1 MKLSTKIAYNTIVQV
16 AGKFAATALGLITI
30 ALITRSLGSF
40 GYGQYTTIIT
50 FLSFFAI
57 VAEMGLTLT
66 TVKMISQPGVD
77 QEQVLGSL
85 FGLRIAISLLFIGVA
100 PLTIYFFPYEHTIKA
115 GVLIA
120 ALSFIFLSF
129 NQITTGL
136 FQKELRMDKA
146 SIADIMGKALLVILI
161 YLCVKSNIGI
171 YGILAATALS
181 SAFCF
186 IVSYLFSLQ
195 FSKIVPTF
203 NFQQWKEILAKSWPL
218 ALCMAFNL
226 LYLKTDTLLLSILE
240 RPSRI
245 GIMNEV
251 GLYGAS
257 YRIIDVLITFPYM
270 FSGIVL
276 PIMARQWHSGDQ
288 DGFARTTQ
296 KSLDLMVIAAV
307 PMVIGTQFLAEKIM
321 LLVAGRDFVD
331 SGPILR
337 YLVVAAGLIYIGNVF
352 AHGAVAIDKQK
363 EIVLAYF
370 FTAITSVAG
379 YLLFIPRYSYTG
391 AALVTIYSE
400 GAVALQLFYL
410 VWRHTRF
417 TPSLMM
423 LSKTLLASVP
433 MAVFLSF
440 AGNTNLVVTILSAM
454 AIYLCSLF
462 VFKGISKD
470 DFLVLLH
477 R

>member
-1 MKLSTKIAYNTIVQV
+1 MRLSTKIAYNTIVQV
-16 AGKFAATALGLITI
+16 VGKFAATALGLITI

-40 GYGQYTTIIT
+40 GYGQYTTVIT

-66 TVKMISQPGVD
+66 TVKMLSQPDID
-77 QEQVLGSL
+77 QNQVLGSL
-85 FGLRIAISLLFIGVA
+85 FGLRIAISLLFIGLA
-100 PLTIYFFPYEHTIKA
+100 PLTIYLFPYDSTIKN
-115 GVLIA
+115 GVSIA
-120 ALSFIFLSF
+120 IISFIFISF

-146 SIADIMGKALLVILI
+146 SIADILSKLLLVILI
-161 YLCVKSNIGI
+161 FGCIRLQIGI

-181 SAFCF
+181 SAFSF
-186 IVSYLFSLQ
+186 VLSYLFSLQ
-195 FSKIVPTF
+195 FSKIIPSYDF
-203 NFQQWKEILAKSWPL
+203 HQWKQILSKSWPL

-226 LYLKTDTLLLSILE
+226 LYLKTDTLLLSIIQ
-240 RPSRI
+240 RPSKI

-257 YRIIDVLITFPYM
+257 YRIIDVLVAFPYM

-276 PIMARQWHSGDQ
+276 PIMATHWHSGDRNA
-288 DGFARTTQ
+288 FSRIMQ
-296 KSLDLMVIAAV
+296 KSLDLMLIAAV
-307 PMVIGTQFLAEKIM
+307 PMVVGTQFLAGKIM
-321 LLVAGRDFVD
+321 VLVAGHVFSD
-331 SGPILR
+331 SGPILK
-337 YLVVAAGLIYIGNVF
+337 YLVIAAGIIYIGNVF

-363 EIVLAYF
+363 EIVVAYF
-370 FTAITSVAG
+370 FTALTSVAG
-379 YLLFIPRYSYTG
+379 YFIFIPRYSYTG

-417 TPSLMM
+417 TPSLKM
-423 LSKTLLASVP
+423 LTKTTLASLP
-433 MAVFLSF
+433 MGGFLYF
-440 AGNTNLVVTILSAM
+440 FNDLNLFVTILVAIS
-454 AIYLCSLF
+454 IYLTSLF
-462 VFKGISKD
+462 IFKGISKN
-470 DFLVLLH
+470 DFLVLSH